1 MALQSE
7 ETEKGKSP
15 VPQEAKVDTA
25 KIITGKQEMTA
36 EMLVPVRPVTYLEK
50 SSGHSRCH

>member
-7 ETEKGKSP
+7 ETEKGKFL
-15 VPQEAKVDTA
+15 VPQEAKVDIA

-50 SSGHSRCH
+50 DIEH